1 LFVRRG
7 RASAA
12 LSQWKTGGMAFVDVG
27 PMRMYYDRR
36 GPREAET
43 LVLLHGGGG
52 DANDAVG
59 GWAGLADRFAEHFD
73 VVLPDH
79 RGHGRTANPEG
90 WMSFTQMGDDLNA
103 LLEHLDA
110 GPAHLAGIS
119 DGGVMVLDQ
128 AMRRPE
134 TVRTGVIIGAN
145 YCVDERTLGAAEGID
160 PESIERDHP
169 DVAASFAARH
179 DRGKYPGFW
188 KNLIGQIIENNR
200 TNPAWSLDDLRSIGC
215 PMLLIAG
222 EDDPFANADQMTTM
236 KSQIPGAEWLIV
248 NHAGHAV
255 HAEHPDFVGSRIIDF
270 LRRHHGGVP
279 QA

>member
-1 LFVRRG
+1 MVPPRIAARQPPPDTTARRLYPVVVG
-7 RASAA
+7 PPGLCSSAVVGASAA
-12 LSQWKTGGMAFVDVG
+12 VSQWKTGGMAFVDVG

-52 DANDAVG
+52 DATDTVG

-79 RGHGRTANPEG
+79 RGHGRTANPDG

-110 GPAHLAGIS
+110 GPVHLAGIS

-128 AMRRPE
+128 ALRRPE

-160 PESIERDHP
+160 PDSIERDHP
-169 DVAASFAARH
+169 DVAAAFAARH
-179 DRGKYPGFW
+179 DGGSTRASG
-188 KNLIGQIIENNR
+188 R
-200 TNPAWSLDDLRSIGC
+200 T
-215 PMLLIAG
+215 
-222 EDDPFANADQMTTM
+222 
-236 KSQIPGAEWLIV
+236 
-248 NHAGHAV
+248 
-255 HAEHPDFVGSRIIDF
+255 
-270 LRRHHGGVP
+270 
-279 QA
+279 